1 MEFNLI
7 RMRPT
12 NGYVTIIDRKN
23 KPRLMC
29 FKDIKS
35 ANKCKHQLATF
46 RANKGHWPDLDLS
59 SPYTTIHT
67 RGVNKLR
74 DTKDILDFL
83 EVDTVYM
90 EDITKIIQYNNVSIL
105 YCHNF
110 ESKLNG
116 NSLSLEFSA
125 QEIDMEVDNFAYIR
139 ELNYNYYKSD

>member
-7 RMRPT
+7 RMKPT

-35 ANKCKHQLATF
+35 ANKCKQQLATF
-46 RANKGHWPDLDLS
+46 RADKGQWPDLDLS
-59 SPYTTIHT
+59 SPHTTV
-67 RGVNKLR
+67 RSKGVSKIR
-74 DTKDILDFL
+74 DMKDILDFL

-90 EDITKIIQYNNVSIL
+90 EDITKIIQHNNVSIL

-110 ESKLNG
+110 DSKMNG
-116 NSLSLEFSA
+116 NSLSIEFSA